1 MIRHRL
7 LAFGAAIA
15 VCVAAAACNENLQ
28 EGRAGCPALC
38 PGQAVPVIDTVIDG
52 MAGLAVDTTVVGYP
66 PIGTAPELLVASG
79 GDSLDVRGIIRFD
92 SITFE
97 YQPSSST
104 TSSTGDTLQPAKTAY
119 LPTLTLRLDST
130 TFRSGGAI
138 SMIMQAYD
146 VDTVGNDTAVAVLA
160 SLFRPDR
167 FLGQAS
173 FDSLS
178 DSVSIPLDSGRI
190 AVHIRGDK
198 RVRIGLRLITTGRVD
213 ISTAVGGGIAP
224 SFKYFPTTDTTGVV
238 EFTSVPRSVTPLAD
252 SLLQGDLATY
262 PLIVVG
268 SSPRVG
274 ERLDVGGMP
283 ARRVYLRFRLPTRIV
298 DSSTVVRATL
308 TLSVKGFGGFLPG
321 DSLTIFPQA
330 VIATSAI
337 SDPTKA
343 AAFLAVS
350 TIVGIDTVRTSPDLA
365 DSVNIEFVNAVR
377 RWSGHQT
384 DSVTRAI
391 VLRIA
396 NEGADPLVTSFYAAG
411 PSIPKAQRPHI
422 HIAYIRPT
430 GFGLP

>member
-1 MIRHRL
+1 M
-7 LAFGAAIA
+7 AIA
-15 VCVAAAACNENLQ
+15 VCASAAACNENLQ

-38 PGQAVPVIDTVIDG
+38 PGQVLPIIDTVIDG
-52 MAGLAVDTTVVGYP
+52 LTGLAVDTTVAGYP
-66 PIGTAPELLVASG
+66 PIGTAAELLVASG

-92 SITFE
+92 SIAFE
-97 YQPSSST
+97 FSPAS
-104 TSSTGDTLQPAKTAY
+104 GDTLRPAVAAY
-119 LPTLTLRLDST
+119 LPTLTLRIDST
-130 TFRSGGAI
+130 TFRSGGAVTMTI
-138 SMIMQAYD
+138 QAYD
-146 VDTVGNDTAVAVLA
+146 VDTIGNDTAVAVLA

-167 FLGQAS
+167 FLGQAQ

-178 DSVSIPLDSGRI
+178 DSVRIALDSGI
-190 AVHIRGDK
+190 VAKHIRGDK

-213 ISTAVGGGIAP
+213 ITTTAGGGIAP
-224 SFKYFPTTDTTGVV
+224 SFQYFPSTDTTGVV
-238 EFTSVPRSVTPLAD
+238 AFTTVPRSLTPLTD

-268 SSPRVG
+268 SSPRVAQ
-274 ERLDVGGMP
+274 RLDVGGMP
-283 ARRVYLRFRLPTRIV
+283 ARRVYLRFRLPARIV

-308 TLSVKGFGGFLPG
+308 TLAVKGFGGFLPG
-321 DSLTIFPQA
+321 DSLTIFPQS
-330 VIATSAI
+330 VISTSDI
-337 SDPTKA
+337 TDPTKA
-343 AAFLAVS
+343 AAFLAPS

-411 PSIPKAQRPHI
+411 PGVPRAQRPHI
-422 HIAYIRPT
+422 HIAYVKPS

>member
-1 MIRHRL
+1 M
-7 LAFGAAIA
+7 A
-15 VCVAAAACNENLQ
+15 VCVGAAACNENLQ

-38 PGQAVPVIDTVIDG
+38 PGQVLPVIDTVIDG
-52 MAGLAVDTTVVGYP
+52 MVGLAVDTTVAGYP

-92 SITFE
+92 SIAFE
-97 YQPSSST
+97 FTPGS
-104 TSSTGDTLQPAKTAY
+104 GDTLRPATTAY

-138 SMIMQAYD
+138 NMVMQAYD

-167 FLGQAS
+167 FLGQAT

-178 DSVSIPLDSGRI
+178 DSVRIPLDSGRV
-190 AVHIRGDK
+190 AAHIRGDK
-198 RVRIGLRLITTGRVD
+198 RVRVGLRLVTTGRVN
-213 ISTAVGGGIAP
+213 ITTAQGGGIAP
-224 SFKYFPTTDTTGVV
+224 SFKYFPSTDTTGVV
-238 EFTSVPRSVTPLAD
+238 AFTTVPRSLTPLTD
-252 SLLQGDLATY
+252 SLLQGDLAAY

-268 SSPRVG
+268 SSPRVAQ
-274 ERLDVGGMP
+274 RLDVGGMP
-283 ARRVYLRFRLPTRIV
+283 ARRVYLRFRLPTKII

-330 VIATSAI
+330 VISTSTI
-337 SDPTKA
+337 TDPTKA
-343 AAFLAVS
+343 AAFLASS

-365 DSVNIEFVNAVR
+365 DSVNIEFINAVR

-384 DSVTRAI
+384 DSVSRAI

-396 NEGADPLVTSFYAAG
+396 NEGADPLVTSFFAAG
-411 PSIPKAQRPHI
+411 PAVPLAQRPHI
-422 HIAYIRPT
+422 HIAYIKPA